1 MIEIPITEELEN
13 ICKEILSK
21 DLSLEQW
28 SEIESDDMF
37 QSKIYSGGYDSDE
50 QAFCFSL
57 YKNGK
62 EFWFQITLG
71 EVILIVNGDMNFI
84 KVDLVDE

>member
-1 MIEIPITEELEN
+1 MKKNIDEELKILLSQIVEKN
-13 ICKEILSK
+13 KTEKE
-21 DLSLEQW
+21 W